1 MPIYEYQCNACHSDF
16 ELLIRGNEKPE
27 CPSCDS
33 GDVIKQLSVA
43 AAPKSAS
50 GRLPVMGPCGPSM
63 APGGG
68 CGLPACSGGRCQ
80 NE

>member
-16 ELLIRGNEKPE
+16 ELLIRGHEKPE
-27 CPSCDS
+27 CPTCDS
-33 GDVIKQLSVA
+33 DDVIKQLSVA
-43 AAPKSAS
+43 AVPKSAS
-50 GRLPVMGPCGPSM
+50 GRLPVMGPCRPTM
-63 APGGG
+63 VPGGG